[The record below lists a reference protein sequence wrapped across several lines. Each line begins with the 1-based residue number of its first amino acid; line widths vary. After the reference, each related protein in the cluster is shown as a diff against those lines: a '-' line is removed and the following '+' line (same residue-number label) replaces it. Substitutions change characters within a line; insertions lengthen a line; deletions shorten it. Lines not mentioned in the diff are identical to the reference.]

1 MQIYLRTRYVLH
13 LRVQLIYLNLLFMVH
28 TLYANVCLFVSVF
41 HLKKLFICL
50 IVFHFIVDIA
60 NSFIRVYVYS
70 VRSRYYGVNCSD
82 TCGHC
87 VSGSTTCHIATGQC
101 PGGCSAGWKGET
113 CKTGVFFLN
122 I

>member
-13 LRVQLIYLNLLFMVH
+13 LRVQLIYLNILFMVH

-41 HLKKLFICL
+41 HFKKLFICL

-70 VRSRYYGVNCSD
+70 VRSWLLWSEL
-82 TCGHC
+82 
-87 VSGSTTCHIATGQC
+87 Q
-101 PGGCSAGWKGET
+101 
-113 CKTGVFFLN
+113 
-122 I
+122 